1 MSLPELFGFL
11 NHPHIIKFD
20 GGRIEP
26 TDSFQ
31 KGLEYINK
39 FGNRD
44 GYFYPRPI
52 RAYTR
57 TLESA
62 QYECVPNSE
71 RPASVFRL
79 PESHT
84 LYIENPLIEENVRYE
99 DAGLLIHLF
108 GFLFETR
115 LQFSDWRFDGK
126 VPIKYKNN
134 FSFSPDVPSIFISHV
149 YQEWK
154 KLDAK
159 LRILYINIL
168 YMHGKA
174 KSCEWHWDEFLY
186 QYMVFDAIYNFA
198 TEGKKIK
205 VPTPKGKNKDLSH
218 KERFKYLCDRFGI
231 HYDNEDQLKEIYMLR
246 NDLFHE
252 GLWDGGMPGLSQ
264 KNRTNSYRNLKQ
276 LDKLNSRLIVEI
288 SGYKNIPKP
297 PSYWCLG
304 LEPFDPR

>member
-1 MSLPELFGFL
+1 MPLSELFGFL
-11 NHPHIIKFD
+11 NHPYAIEFD
-20 GGRIEP
+20 GGRIVP
-26 TDSFQ
+26 SDSFQ
-31 KGLEYINK
+31 KGLEYINE

-52 RAYTR
+52 KQYTQ
-57 TLESA
+57 TLESD
-62 QYECVPNSE
+62 QFECVPNSE

-84 LYIENPLIEENVRYE
+84 LYIDNPKIGGNVRYE
-99 DAGLLIHLF
+99 AAGLLIHLL

-126 VPIKYKNN
+126 VPIKCKKY
-134 FSFSPDVPSIFISHV
+134 FSFSDDIPSSFLSLV
-149 YQEWK
+149 YQKWK
-154 KLDAK
+154 TLTPK
-159 LRILYINIL
+159 LRIFYINIL

-198 TEGKKIK
+198 IEGKKIK
-205 VPTPKGKNKDLSH
+205 GVTHEG
-218 KERFKYLCDRFGI
+218 RFKYLCDKFAI
-231 HYDNEDQLKEIYMLR
+231 HYENEDQLKEIYTLR
-246 NDLFHE
+246 NNLFHE
-252 GLWDGGMPGLSQ
+252 GLWDEGMPGLSQ
-264 KNRTNSYRNLKQ
+264 KNRTKSYRNLKQ
-276 LDKLNSRLIVEI
+276 LDRLNSKLIVEI
-288 SGYKNIPKP
+288 SGYKNISKP